1 MRQKTITLVLLGLFL
16 VGGLLLANN
25 AMPFFRSSTRS
36 SSSETTTKEGLIK
49 FTTAKKVGETVRL
62 GFFGDETVKVEG
74 LKEPIVL
81 NQTTEYTLASQDIVI
96 RGNITKLDCVIAKI
110 TSLELIHCPVLQ
122 QLLCSKNLLTSLD
135 LSNCPE
141 LVWLTCQMNKLTSID
156 LSPCQKLKTF
166 DIHENLLTGD
176 LDLSKVPGLQT
187 VYCYDNKL
195 SSINFSKSVDL
206 WKCHCDNNRLT
217 QIDISACGKVIE
229 FWASGNQLTEI
240 DLSHN
245 PYLSNFYCTNNQL
258 TEIDLSKLPLLKR
271 LGASGNKFTK
281 IDVSKNPNLQRM
293 FCSNNLLTE
302 IDLSNNPKLDWIYCY
317 GNRLR
322 GEGLIRTINS
332 LPDRKS
338 SFKAGLFGIHEKKEN
353 LNIDPNICTKS
364 DVAVAKARNWTPKF
378 TETREEYMGAEPFKD
393 SYKFTLEVGENGKA
407 SFEDVADYN
416 SVPAGK
422 IVKVLAQP
430 NEGFRLDSIYLGTLN
445 ITHRPMVVAKDD
457 LTVKVFFIKDPNY
470 RTYAVNLTVGEGG
483 TASIEGAE
491 NLAKVAKGTTLTVK
505 VTPNEKYELDKIFAG
520 DKDITKTKTFEVNSD
535 TEVKVTFKKASST
548 CTVNLKVGEGGTA
561 SIEGAEDLSKVARG
575 TTLTVKVTPNEKYE
589 LDKIFADDKDITET
603 KRFEVNSDTEVKVT
617 FKKVISTYAVNLKV
631 GEGGT
636 ASIEGADNLAKVA
649 EGTTLTVKVTP
660 NEKYELDKI
669 FAGDKDITETK
680 TFEVNSDT
688 EVKVTFKL
696 KDAIDQ
702 LEESTLKVYYNS
714 TSGRLTIEGAA
725 ANARVRLY
733 SIEGKCLLEA
743 KCDAL
748 GSALLD
754 FTMLNRGVYIIQV
767 DRITKQILL

>member
-25 AMPFFRSSTRS
+25 AMPFFRASTRS

-74 LKEPIVL
+74 LKEPIEL
-81 NQTTEYTLASQDIVI
+81 NQTTEYTLASPEIVI
-96 RGNITKLDCVIAKI
+96 RGNVSKLDCVKADI
-110 TSLELIHCPVLQ
+110 TSMELIHCPVLQ
-122 QLLCSKNLLTSLD
+122 QLLCSNNLLTSLD

-141 LVWLTCQMNKLTSID
+141 LVWLTCQKNKLTSID
-156 LSPCQKLKTF
+156 LSSCQKLKTL

-176 LDLSKVPGLQT
+176 LDLSKVPSLQT
-187 VYCYDNKL
+187 VYCHDNKL
-195 SSINFSKSVDL
+195 SSINFSKSGDL

-217 QIDISACGKVIE
+217 QIDISACGKAIE
-229 FWASGNQLTEI
+229 FWCSGNQLTEI

-245 PYLSNFYCTNNQL
+245 PNLSNFYCTNNQL
-258 TEIDLSKLPLLKR
+258 TEIDLSKLPRLKR

-281 IDVSKNPNLQRM
+281 LDVSKNPYLERM
-293 FCSNNLLTE
+293 FCANNLLTE
-302 IDLSNNPKLDWIYCY
+302 IDLSNNRALNMIYCS

-338 SFKAGLFGIHEKKEN
+338 SYKAGFFGIHEKKEN

-364 DVAVAKARNWTPKF
+364 DVALAKARNWTPKF
-378 TETREEYMGAEPFKD
+378 TETRDEYMGAEPFKD

-416 SVPAGK
+416 NVPAGK

-430 NEGFRLDSIYLGTLN
+430 NEGFLLDSIYLGDLN
-445 ITHRPMVVAKDD
+445 ITRNPMVVAKDD
-457 LTVKVFFIKDPNY
+457 LTVKVFFINDPNY

-520 DKDITKTKTFEVNSD
+520 DKDITETKRFEVNSD
-535 TEVKVTFKKASST
+535 TEVKVTFKKVIST
-548 CTVNLKVGEGGTA
+548 YTVNLKVGEGGTA
-561 SIEGAEDLSKVARG
+561 SIEGADNLTKVAEG

-589 LDKIFADDKDITET
+589 LDKIFAGDKDITET

-680 TFEVNSDT
+680 RFEVNSDT

-702 LEESTLKVYYNS
+702 LEESSLKVYYNS
-714 TSGRLTIEGAA
+714 TSGRLTIEGAT

-748 GSALLD
+748 GSALID
-754 FTMLNRGVYIIQV
+754 FTMFNRGVYIIQV